1 MRIVSL
7 GQFLDS
13 RRPIDHNE
21 ATSFLN
27 SFLYNLPQHFGIKE
41 FNKRKA
47 EFQLSMAAR
56 TQLYILAAQGIQC
69 TQRELGRK
77 IDHLFQMKK
86 DELNRQ
92 SVFLVVVCLRRL
104 GLEYR
109 QRLERYRDF
118 PPGKITYPSSISSKS
133 SLIMAGFRSDARANR
148 KMSLHVHALHTC
160 L

>member
-27 SFLYNLPQHFGIKE
+27 SFLCNPPQHFGIKE
-41 FNKRKA
+41 LNKHKA
-47 EFQLSMAAR
+47 GFQLSIATR

-77 IDHLFQMKK
+77 IDNFFQMKR

-92 SVFLVVVCLRRL
+92 GVFLVVVCLRRL

-133 SLIMAGFRSDARANR
+133 SLIMAGFRSDA
-148 KMSLHVHALHTC
+148 
-160 L
+160 

>member
-21 ATSFLN
+21 ASIFLN
-27 SFLYNLPQHFGIKE
+27 SFLYNPPRHFGIKE

-77 IDHLFQMKK
+77 IDNLFQMKR

-92 SVFLVVVCLRRL
+92 GLFLVVVCLRRL

-118 PPGKITYPSSISSKS
+118 PPGTYLSSISSE
-133 SLIMAGFRSDARANR
+133 LANHGR
-148 KMSLHVHALHTC
+148 I
-160 L
+160 